1 MELSTLRNR
10 QSIVRLILWSGL
22 GCAAAGLVLFEGW
35 LLFHNAYG
43 GLPYHDSFASGSADE
58 WKAYGGTWEVVN
70 GSIRNDSDE
79 RGAKLIA
86 GSPHWRDYSLDADV
100 ELLGDGDAGLIVRA
114 SNAEEGV
121 DSYSGYYAGLRTA
134 DNSLVIGLVD
144 HGWLEHD
151 PKPLLGGVHPFVWY
165 HLTVV
170 ADGCRIVAKAV
181 ELGTGNQAINSFEDP
196 DCFASGKV
204 GLRSYSSGGVW
215 RNVSVVAVPRNPLV
229 SPPNNSGES
238 SNVERSAASES
249 VLTSLLPGRSE
260 GQIPLERSKNCEGPS
275 NGDVNRAEVV
285 QHVSSLRYMSG
296 LMSPLVRVR
305 GAVVLTTPVL
315 YVQDS
320 SGGVAIPSPQS
331 PPLRLGDEVQVIG
344 RIEPHGFSSTLRD
357 ATVCHLWAGTPIPPL
372 SVTAKQAATGSF
384 DAMFVELEGHLR
396 DKAAGP
402 QNTWILD
409 LDDGEQSFRAIV
421 SAGHSNASAQNLS
434 KNSLLRL
441 RGICVVDPAY
451 THNLMPFVVLL
462 PSTEGIEVV
471 AGPPWWSMRY
481 LIASGFLMLM
491 VALLA
496 YLFYLRVMH
505 WRLHAVLDE
514 RERLAH
520 EMHDTIAQSFAG
532 IGFQLQAIRNQIP
545 SDAHLLHQQ
554 LDLASDLAQRSHE
567 EARRSIAMLRPESLA
582 SAGLLSVLE
591 SYASRMVEGGT
602 VRVTASSSGNTS
614 AVPVRVQDTL
624 FRIGQEAI
632 ANAVR
637 HAGSTEIRIEIR
649 CEGRAVRLVVEDNG
663 TGFTP
668 SGGSK
673 GFGLVGMKKR
683 AESISA
689 VLRVQSAPGRGTRVE
704 VIVPLPPR
712 LTVFTWPRYMWR
724 YLMEHPSYAA
734 ESTTENPYSYR

>member
-1 MELSTLRNR
+1 MELSTLRSR
-10 QSIVRLILWSGL
+10 RSISRLTLLAGL
-22 GCAAAGLVLFEGW
+22 GCAVVGLVSFELW
-35 LLFHNAYG
+35 PLLHDPHG
-43 GLPYHDSFASGSADE
+43 RLPYHDSFAFGSADE

-86 GSPHWRDYSLDADV
+86 GSPNWRDYAFDADV

-134 DNSLVIGLVD
+134 DSSLVIGLVD
-144 HGWLEHD
+144 HGWVEHD
-151 PKPLLGGVHPFVWY
+151 PKPLPGGVHPFVWY
-165 HLTVV
+165 HLNVV
-170 ADGCRIVAKAV
+170 ADGCQIFAKATA
-181 ELGTGNQAINSFEDP
+181 LGTGSQVTNSLEDRA
-196 DCFASGKV
+196 CFASGQV

-215 RNVSVVAVPRNPLV
+215 RNVSVLAVPKNPLA
-229 SPPNNSGES
+229 SPPNNSPETLS
-238 SNVERSAASES
+238 VERSSASES
-249 VLTSLLPGRSE
+249 VLTSLRPGSE
-260 GQIPLERSKNCEGPS
+260 GQIPLERSKNCDGTAGG
-275 NGDVNRAEVV
+275 NGGRPEFA
-285 QHVSSLRYMSG
+285 QHISSLRYMSG
-296 LMSPLVRVR
+296 LTSPLTTVR

-320 SGGVAIPSPQS
+320 TGGVAIPDPQS
-331 PPLRLGDEVQVIG
+331 PPLRLGDEVQATG

-357 ATVCHLWAGTPIPPL
+357 ATVCHLWAGAPIPPL
-372 SVTAKQAATGSF
+372 SVTANQAATGSF

-396 DKAAGP
+396 NKAASP

-421 SAGHSNASAQNLS
+421 GGGRSNTSVRSLS
-434 KNSLLRL
+434 KNSLVRL

-451 THNLMPFVVLL
+451 THNLTPFVVLL

-481 LIASGFLMLM
+481 LIASGFLILM

-496 YLFYLRVMH
+496 YLLYLRVMH
-505 WRLHAVLDE
+505 WRLHAVLEE

-545 SDAHLLHQQ
+545 GDARLLHQQ
-554 LDLASDLAQRSHE
+554 LDLASELAQRSHE
-567 EARRSIAMLRPESLA
+567 EARRSIAMLRPESLE
-582 SAGLLSVLE
+582 SAGLLAVLE
-591 SYASRMVEGGT
+591 SHASKMVEGGA
-602 VRVTASSSGNTS
+602 VSVTAASTGNVS
-614 AVPVRVQDTL
+614 AVPVRVKDML

-637 HAGSTEIRIEIR
+637 HAESTEIRIGLR
-649 CEGRAVRLVVEDNG
+649 CEEGTVRLAVEDNG

-668 SGGSK
+668 SGKSK
-673 GFGLVGMKKR
+673 GFGLVGMRKR

-689 VLRVQSAPGRGTRVE
+689 VLRVLSAPGKGTRVE
-704 VIVPLPPR
+704 VVVPLPPR
-712 LTVFTWPRYMWR
+712 LTVLTWPRYVWR
-724 YLMEHPSYAA
+724 HLMERPPYAA
-734 ESTTENPYSYR
+734 EGTIENPYSYR